1 MVFSGIT
8 FLYYFLPVVLIV
20 YLAVSMLRGRVGLE
34 LRNAVLLLASL
45 FFYFWGEP
53 VYLLLMLGV
62 IGAVYGMGL
71 ILDRLIQTESRLRGP
86 FFALSVAVTL
96 IPLIVFKYAD
106 FLIRAVNSW
115 FGVQVPLP
123 GLALPVGISFYTF
136 QILSYLIDLNWGRI
150 RVQKRPDRLAL
161 YVSLFPQLIAGPIV
175 RYAEVEKELK
185 ERETSLTRLSAGME
199 RFVIGL
205 AKKVLIA
212 NVLGDFCSVYRGSTE
227 GGMLF
232 AWLYAAAVS
241 LQLYFDFSGY
251 SDMAIGLGTMF
262 GFTFPENFRYPFICR
277 SITEFW
283 RRWHMTLG
291 GWFRDYVY
299 IPMGGNRVSK
309 LRWMGNLLVVW
320 GLTGL
325 WHGADWNFLLW
336 GLYFGVLLTCEKLFW
351 GKLLEKLPS
360 VLRWMITIV
369 LIMVSFLIFD
379 SEGICGIGT
388 NLKALV
394 SGKAVTAES
403 LYYLRS
409 YGVLFAIAAA
419 GATPVPAWCMKKIRS
434 SAIGEQLVIL
444 ARPVVIAGLLIL
456 CTAFLVDGSFNPFL
470 YFRF

>member
-379 SEGICGIGT
+379 SEGISGIGT

-444 ARPVVIAGLLIL
+444 ARPVVLAGLLIL

>member
-1 MVFSGIT
+1 
-8 FLYYFLPVVLIV
+8 
-20 YLAVSMLRGRVGLE
+20 MLRGRVGLE

-379 SEGICGIGT
+379 SEGISGIGT

>member
-379 SEGICGIGT
+379 SEGISGIGT